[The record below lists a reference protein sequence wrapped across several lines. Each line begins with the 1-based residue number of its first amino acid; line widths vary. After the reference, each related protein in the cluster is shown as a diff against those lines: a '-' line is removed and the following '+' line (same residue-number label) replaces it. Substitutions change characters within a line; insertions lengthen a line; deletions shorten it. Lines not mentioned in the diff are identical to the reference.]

1 MVFGR
6 ILGWLCL
13 GAALL
18 AASAEVAT
26 ALHGGAWRSL
36 ALGEFWASLAPTS
49 LSAFHNLI
57 AAGPGPSW
65 LWDSGLAPALRLPAW
80 PALLGAGAALLY
92 FCRIRMAAAAPPKP
106 R

>member
-26 ALHGGAWRSL
+26 ALHGGAWHSL
-36 ALGEFWASLAPTS
+36 ALDEFWASLAPAS
-49 LSAFHNLI
+49 LRVFREFFTADP
-57 AAGPGPSW
+57 APPW
-65 LWDSGLAPALRLPAW
+65 LWDSGVAPALRLPAW
-80 PALLGAGAALLY
+80 PALLVAGAALLY
-92 FCRIRMAAAAPPKP
+92 FCRIRMTPAPPKP